1 MNNLHYYTFLVQNI
15 INTRNK
21 IYDFKLCLMNHK
33 VDEDTG
39 LEERAEELRNLFIA
53 LTECI
58 LNSLEAICELYFS
71 LDENDQT
78 LKNRIINL
86 HKLEVAQMVQFC
98 KIKEEYYFIYKF
110 LELQI

>member
-1 MNNLHYYTFLVQNI
+1 MNNLHYYTFLVQNM
-15 INTRNK
+15 INAKNK
-21 IYDFKLCLMNHK
+21 IYDFKLCLMSHK

-39 LEERAEELRNLFIA
+39 LEGMANLFA
-53 LTECI
+53 TLTECI

-71 LDENDQT
+71 LEENDQI

-98 KIKEEYYFIYKF
+98 KTKEEYCFIHKF